1 MAALQS
7 KLGAAEAD
15 LLNSRTTIEQLR
27 AKLTQGVAT
36 QEEVNRLQAM
46 LAARDA
52 AVQDEVQRLQAQ
64 LAAANAELAQL
75 PMVKATIADFQR
87 TVEATHAQ
95 LIAAQE
101 QAATAVREK
110 AAVEEELSREM
121 RKLQS
126 LEASYNV
133 VLREVEAR
141 EAETELVRNSLRAAE
156 GRLASAEEELRQIPP
171 LQETVE
177 ELKAAVKAHDEERH
191 AVSEAGRLLEKT
203 LNGLDA
209 SSVSS
214 STFTAGQAA
223 VDVLAR
229 PVGVQSLA
237 GVQAA
242 AARALRQWAAL
253 LQRLESADGEK
264 TRMTEEMS
272 ALRDQLVQ
280 GASLSAAEVEQAM
293 ASQHQELQRRLVFV
307 QRVCLQ
313 IDGEC
318 EPGGEGERIPQPHA
332 TAEGQ
337 TDWDLVAAA
346 LSQQVARLLTEH
358 RNALRAHAADAE
370 AAAHNAE
377 QIRNMQAEI
386 ERILSVAAQNEA
398 RAAAAT
404 LQLQQEFEKRAADER
419 RAGREEAAQALEQL
433 RLQYEKEVEEQR
445 QMLAEER
452 EHSARQ
458 MAVLVDD
465 YSSRIKLLETETQV
479 GAVEAAAAQEE
490 RELRCA
496 EVIAILVRAVHGL
509 QHQLYELGAQSTVVR
524 RMLLTGTGSRLH
536 TDMVELVRA
545 CSLEASAADGDDD
558 AQWTPPGV
566 SFRSAVIAVM
576 AMHRMQLLASHSW
589 RRYGGT
595 LAVMGPR
602 GWAGGAAA
610 PPIRLWVEAV
620 EPAAVL
626 AALRDRGADA
636 DAAAVQLLRSSG
648 GWADGAVSPANS
660 PARRTAPFSPGR
672 REEGRQELVVMLERG
687 LRAVRGGDLA
697 RVDRYTSAGR
707 VMDALRA
714 MALGMSEQLCAAA
727 DREREEAARRL
738 ALEEAVAGYSS
749 RAEEMGQAEA
759 EAALEAERLRSRIAS
774 LEEAAAALS
783 AENAKET
790 SEHEE
795 AKRQVLALTRDL
807 AGCANQLAADEE
819 RMSLSEEELRRAN
832 TRIGRA
838 QEDQAKAL
846 AELEAAK
853 AEVLSLRD
861 GMTRA
866 AESGEQAQQ
875 RLSADLA
882 RAEEE
887 IKRLEQR
894 VAAAAEERTAAAAAR
909 AVVEGELAALR
920 QELAVLV
927 GVHGRLEAEKAAA
940 EEASRYA
947 KASRLLSAHG
957 VHSAVCSHRIAQER
971 AAAEQERALAAQS
984 QVTAVAKELE
994 EAAAATARQV
1004 QAAQEEGRM
1013 LRQKAEAAIVAKEMA
1028 LNHAAEADREPKQ
1041 PLPREHSDQQ
1051 LTLRACRG
1059 TGGYAPPVLTGALP
1073 LCCTYDRIDNARLTS
1088 AAACP
1093 VPAARSDSCQLQQ
1106 QRWGGDEP
1114 RYVDP
1119 LLPWFYKTN
1128 GGSHAAVCGGRSGA
1142 DGVPVPSAER
1152 RPRERWWRRCR
1163 RRRWLG
1169 GAARRR
1175 RVLRPACG
1183 REVPDAPGTGQL
1195 LRAAA
1200 VRRWDGDDDPRWSV
1214 HHQTYPD
1221 DAVRC

>member
-110 AAVEEELSREM
+110 AAVEEELSREI

-141 EAETELVRNSLRAAE
+141 EAETELVRNSLRTAE

-209 SSVSS
+209 SSVSG

-253 LQRLESADGEK
+253 LQRLESAEGEK

-377 QIRNMQAEI
+377 QIINMQAEI

-398 RAAAAT
+398 RAAAST

-660 PARRTAPFSPGR
+660 PARRTPFSPGR
-672 REEGRQELVVMLERG
+672 REEGRQELVVVLERG
-687 LRAVRGGDLA
+687 LRAIRGGDLA

-759 EAALEAERLRSRIAS
+759 EAALEAERLRSKIAS

-807 AGCANQLAADEE
+807 AGCAHQLAADEE

-875 RLSADLA
+875 RLSADLT

-894 VAAAAEERTAAAAAR
+894 VTAAAEERTAAAAAR

-947 KASRLLSAHG
+947 KASRLLGARDA
-957 VHSAVCSHRIAQER
+957 HSAVCSHRIAQER

-1041 PLPREHSDQQ
+1041 PAK
-1051 LTLRACRG
+1051 RAFG
-1059 TGGYAPPVLTGALP
+1059 PTT
-1073 LCCTYDRIDNARLTS
+1073 D
-1088 AAACP
+1088 AA
-1093 VPAARSDSCQLQQ
+1093 
-1106 QRWGGDEP
+1106 
-1114 RYVDP
+1114 
-1119 LLPWFYKTN
+1119 
-1128 GGSHAAVCGGRSGA
+1128 
-1142 DGVPVPSAER
+1142 
-1152 RPRERWWRRCR
+1152 
-1163 RRRWLG
+1163 
-1169 GAARRR
+1169 
-1175 RVLRPACG
+1175 
-1183 REVPDAPGTGQL
+1183 
-1195 LRAAA
+1195 
-1200 VRRWDGDDDPRWSV
+1200 
-1214 HHQTYPD
+1214 
-1221 DAVRC
+1221 